1 MSHCMDQKQ
10 EKPMSDEFKNLL
22 ADHEALAAAHIELA
36 ELCEKMAKQ
45 IQTCLTEVYNLKV
58 GKNPEIE

>member
-1 MSHCMDQKQ
+1 
-10 EKPMSDEFKNLL
+10 MSDEFKNLL